1 MVATSAVT
9 EASLAATRPGRTRVE
24 SVLAYCRRNPNLVV
38 GIVLILALIAIGLIG
53 PRFIDVENAA
63 PTSALPDQPPS
74 ADLPLGSDDHGRDM
88 LAVLVAGVPLTLRV
102 GFIAGTVGLLIG
114 IILGFLSGYQG
125 GFLDTVIRM
134 IVDTLLTVPGLLVL
148 IIIANTIKGV
158 IDINL
163 MALVVASLAWMHP
176 TRTIR
181 AQVLSIRERAYV
193 HMAKLSGMSSI
204 EIIVR
209 ELIPNLLPYLAA
221 SFVGAV
227 AGAVLASIG
236 LEALGLGP
244 QNEPTIGM
252 TIYWSITFNAML
264 RGLWW
269 WWLPPIAV
277 IVVLFTG
284 LFLISAGLDEVA
296 NPRRRRMA

>member
-1 MVATSAVT
+1 MATITVSVGAVHGPT
-9 EASLAATRPGRTRVE
+9 STQTLI
-24 SVLAYCRRNPNLVV
+24 AYCRRNPGLVV
-38 GIVLILALIAIGLIG
+38 GLALILALLSIGLIG
-53 PRFIDVENAA
+53 PHFVHVANAA
-63 PTSALPDQPPS
+63 PTSNIPDQPPS
-74 ADLPLGSDDHGRDM
+74 SDLPLGSDDQGREM
-88 LAVLVAGVPLTLRV
+88 LAVLIAGVPLTLRV
-102 GFIAGTVGLLIG
+102 GFIAGSVGLLIG

-125 GFLDTVIRM
+125 GVVDTVIRM
-134 IVDTLLTVPGLLVL
+134 VVDTLLTVPGLLVL
-148 IIIANTIKGV
+148 IIIANSIRGV

-163 MALVVASLAWMHP
+163 MALIVASLAWMHP

-181 AQVLSIRERAYV
+181 SQVLSFRERGYV
-193 HMAKLSGMSSI
+193 QMAKLSGMSGI
-204 EIIVR
+204 EIIIR

-252 TIYWSITFNAML
+252 TIYWAISFNAML

-269 WWLPPIAV
+269 WWVPPIV
-277 IVVLFTG
+277 IIVVLFMAM
-284 LFLISAGLDEVA
+284 FLLSAGLDEIA
-296 NPRRRRMA
+296 NPRRRRAA